1 MSSSPS
7 PPLNIS
13 DVVSPDDLNVYAGI
27 AGVLRYLTEPVSP
40 PPPPQAPSTIAPG
53 VMAAAYSNYY
63 AAGITSGMEHV
74 PSVVRSAWM
83 SMIMSSVG
91 DFAAWFAQWMSL
103 IAGPVASAVL
113 GFLDGFR
120 KGIDPTVGDLAVQ
133 VLNEFL
139 GTDFAQPHLPMG
151 LGTGDH
157 LTRAAATGKLLI
169 NQLITEFSPAG
180 GAPVGPSMAPAA
192 TFSGLA
198 INFGVA
204 SAIMGIIGG
213 LLPEVHMD
221 ELRELGEEVAQNVG
235 LGRLVRRALQP
246 IVQILVANPMQWAI
260 NQQFTPTQFSLSELV
275 NPYAQTS
282 LDQTH
287 IFQAMNLLGYSNDKI
302 QAVIEMH
309 QKRFTPADVKVF
321 LDNGVWDE
329 ATAEAYVTKLNWP
342 QELVPTVMLLEELR
356 EERAWHDKLVAEL
369 ETEARDGRI
378 TVDEFNGVVDILPYS
393 EQVKAIIKGTVAYK
407 VAAHMGK
414 VAHLSTA
421 QLKQAF
427 ENGLITLSDAEDRWT
442 AQGYSPDDVQTLS
455 VLFLLDL
462 QQFEAAQAKKQAAAA
477 KAAAKASG
485 SPTTVAAPTVIPP
498 GGSTTPSGGTPS
510 STTP

>member
-1 MSSSPS
+1 M
-7 PPLNIS
+7 
-13 DVVSPDDLNVYAGI
+13 VSPDDLNVYAGI
-27 AGVLRYLTEPVSP
+27 AGVLRYLTEPVSSP
-40 PPPPQAPSTIAPG
+40 PAAVGASTVAPG

-63 AAGITSGMEHV
+63 SAMVSSGAEHV
-74 PSVVRSAWM
+74 PSVMRASWLA
-83 SMIMSSVG
+83 MILGAVG
-91 DFAAWFAQWMSL
+91 DIAAFLAQLFSLILSPFFAAALQ
-103 IAGPVASAVL
+103 
-113 GFLDGFR
+113 FLDGVR
-120 KGIDPTVGDLAVQ
+120 KGIDPTVGALAVQ

-139 GTDFAQPHLPMG
+139 GTDFGQPNLPLG

-157 LTRAAATGKLLI
+157 LARAQSIGSMLMK
-169 NQLITEFSPAG
+169 QLVVEFSP
-180 GAPVGPSMAPAA
+180 PSGSAVVPSTVPAA
-192 TFSGLA
+192 TFTGLA
-198 INFGVA
+198 VNFGIA

-213 LLPEVHMD
+213 MIPETHLD
-221 ELRELGEEVAQNVG
+221 ELRELGEEVAQNIG

-246 IVQILVANPMQWAI
+246 LVQILVANPMQWAI
-260 NQQFTPTQFSLSELV
+260 NQQYTPTQFSLSELV

-287 IFQAMNLLGYSNDKI
+287 IYQAMNLLGYSNDKI

-329 ATAEAYVTKLNWP
+329 PTAEAYVTKLNWP

-369 ETEARDGRI
+369 EAEVKAGSI
-378 TVDEFNGVVDILPYS
+378 TLDEFNGVIDILPYS
-393 EQVKAIIKGTVAYK
+393 EQVKAIIKGTTAYK
-407 VAAHMGK
+407 VSAKLGK
-414 VAHLSTA
+414 TAHLSGA

-442 AQGYSPDDVQTLS
+442 AQGYSPEDVQTLA

-477 KAAAKASG
+477 KAAAKAG
-485 SPTTVAAPTVIPP
+485 GKTATAAAPTVIPP
-498 GGSTTPSGGTPS
+498 STSTTPTGGTPGSTTP
-510 STTP
+510 